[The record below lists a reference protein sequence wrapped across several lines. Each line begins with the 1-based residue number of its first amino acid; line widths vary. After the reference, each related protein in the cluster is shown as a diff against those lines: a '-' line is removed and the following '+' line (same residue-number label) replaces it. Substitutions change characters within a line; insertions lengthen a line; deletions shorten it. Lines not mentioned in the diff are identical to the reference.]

1 MNSVSGRT
9 AIITGAAGGIGHALC
24 RAFSGAGYFVIAS
37 DQETAGEVMAGH
49 AYVPAD
55 LDRFCA
61 DEHARTETLVRIRD
75 AMAGRELAVLINNA
89 ALQIVKP
96 AEQLTVE
103 DWSRTIN
110 VNLIAPF
117 LLIQALL
124 PELEAA
130 KGCVINIGSIH
141 AALTKPKF
149 AAYATS
155 KSALIGLTR
164 SLAVELGRRIRVN
177 AINPAAIATPM
188 LLEGFA
194 GKDMALSELEDM
206 HPVGRIGEPGEVATL
221 ALFLA
226 SDDARFINGAEIGLD
241 GGIRARLHDPV

>member
-1 MNSVSGRT
+1 MSKMPRRA
-9 AIITGAAGGIGHALC
+9 AIITGAAGGIGRALC
-24 RAFSGAGYFVIAS
+24 QAFSEAGYYVIAS
-37 DQETAGEVMAGH
+37 DREAPGKAVQDF

-61 DEHARTETLVRIRD
+61 DAHAREDALMRIRD
-75 AMAGRELAVLINNA
+75 ALTARELAVLINNA

-96 AEQLTVE
+96 AEHLTAE
-103 DWSRTIN
+103 DWSRTFN
-110 VNLIAPF
+110 VNLVAPF
-117 LLIQALL
+117 LLTQALL

-141 AALTKPKF
+141 AALTKPGF

-155 KSALIGLTR
+155 KSALGGLTR

-194 GKDMALSELEDM
+194 GKDLALAELEDM
-206 HPVGRIGEPGEVATL
+206 HPVGRIGEPREVAAL

-226 SDDARFINGAEIGLD
+226 SDAARFINGAEIGLD
-241 GGIRARLHDPV
+241 GGIGARLHDPV

>member
-1 MNSVSGRT
+1 MNKMSRRT
-9 AIITGAAGGIGHALC
+9 AIITGAAGGIGRALC
-24 RAFSGAGYFVIAS
+24 QAFAGAGYHVIAS
-37 DQETAGEVMAGH
+37 DQGAPSGAMTDF

-55 LDRFCA
+55 LDQFCA
-61 DEHARTETLVRIRD
+61 DERARAEILAQIRD
-75 AMAGRELAVLINNA
+75 AVGGRELAVLINNA

-96 AEQLTVE
+96 AEQLTVA

-110 VNLIAPF
+110 VNLVSPF

-141 AALTKPKF
+141 ASLTKPEF

-194 GKDMALSELEDM
+194 GKDVALSELEGM
-206 HPVGRIGEPGEVATL
+206 HPVGRIGETGEVAAL

-226 SDDARFINGAEIGLD
+226 SDAARFINGAEIGLD